1 MLSAG
6 NVIRVMRRRINGNP
20 RMPAVFIASA
30 KGALGLIIY
39 AVCRKRYQSDEAK
52 EVERLI
58 MEEEIPTPQERQKM
72 DKEFKIWRTV
82 VTCAVVI
89 AVVAYVI
96 PFIAV

>member
-1 MLSAG
+1 MIGAPVS
-6 NVIRVMRRRINGNP
+6 VIIYLVMMTQLDREALVTGVIWC
-20 RMPAVFIASA
+20 
-30 KGALGLIIY
+30 ALGLIIY
-39 AVCRKRYQSDEAK
+39 AVCRKRYQGDEAE
-52 EVERLI
+52 EVDRLI